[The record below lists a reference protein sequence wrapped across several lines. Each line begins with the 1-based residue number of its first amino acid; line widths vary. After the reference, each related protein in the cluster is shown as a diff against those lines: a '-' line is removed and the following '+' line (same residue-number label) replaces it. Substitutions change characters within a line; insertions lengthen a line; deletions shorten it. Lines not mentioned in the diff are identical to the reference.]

1 MLRLLLGCVFS
12 VLFYLNA
19 NACRFTVREIG
30 FSTLSQDIYALV
42 VIDDQAVASDPA
54 WQRIRNKLDDSNI
67 KLLVLHPESDAT
79 HPYVREALN
88 QQLSLPA
95 NLLIAPDGSML
106 ELLTPDGKELP
117 DVVLDS
123 PIRKEMIN
131 DFVDVFS
138 VVLWVEGKDDHI
150 NTEVEGFI
158 QRDCDRIKN
167 IMPHMPKEVRNGP
180 KVIRISADA
189 FEEEKLLLWSLGIE
203 QAPEQPIAFVLYGR
217 GRIMGGALMDTEIAE
232 GKLFNYMS
240 MIGADC
246 ECGLDRKWMLG
257 NQIPMLWAS
266 GPRQHLANEVGF
278 DVDNP
283 MILAEMSR
291 ILAKETNPDIAGEVG
306 FGIEVIDLN
315 EAFGE
320 APEIIFDEK
329 DPEVIFN
336 PLVIVILTFT
346 LSIVLIGVFLYY
358 RNMKS

>member
-1 MLRLLLGCVFS
+1 MGRIFLGLVFS
-12 VLFYLNA
+12 ILFYVNV

-42 VIDDQAVASDPA
+42 VIDRKAVASDPS
-54 WQRIRNKLDDSNI
+54 WQSMRNKMDDSNI

-79 HPYVREALN
+79 HPYVREAHN

-95 NLLIAPDGSML
+95 NLLIAPDGRML
-106 ELLTPDGKELP
+106 ELLTNDLSELA
-117 DVVLDS
+117 DVVLHS
-123 PIRKEMIN
+123 PVRNELIN

-150 NTEVEGFI
+150 NAELESFI

-180 KVIRISADA
+180 KVIRISTGE

-203 QAPEQPIAFVLYGR
+203 QPPEQPIAFVLYGR
-217 GRIMGGALMDTEIAE
+217 GRIMGGALIDTEIAE
-232 GKLFNYMS
+232 SKLFNYMS

-257 NQIPMLWAS
+257 NQIPMLWTS
-266 GPRQHLANEVGF
+266 EPRQQLANEVGF

-315 EAFGE
+315 EAFNE
-320 APEIIFDEK
+320 VPEIIFDEN
-329 DPEVIFN
+329 DPEVILN
-336 PLVIVILTFT
+336 PLVIVISTFA
-346 LSIVLIGVFLYY
+346 LSIVLVGFFLYY